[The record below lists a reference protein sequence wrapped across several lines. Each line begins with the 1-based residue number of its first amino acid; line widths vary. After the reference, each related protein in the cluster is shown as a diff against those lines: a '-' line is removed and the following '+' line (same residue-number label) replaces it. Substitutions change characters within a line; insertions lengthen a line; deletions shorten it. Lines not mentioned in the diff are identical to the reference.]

1 MKIFGNG
8 FIGKNLKKANL
19 KLNDNYIIYAAG
31 ISNSKISSKTE
42 LLRERTQIKQFIK
55 KYRNNK
61 IIIYISTMS
70 IFDKSLRKNGYIK
83 NKIFIENF
91 IKKKVQN
98 YLIIRL
104 TQVVG
109 YNKNPNTITNFF
121 YNKIRNK
128 KSFKLW
134 DKTHRNLIDI
144 DDLITIFKNILK
156 KKFKRKSELNIYN
169 TKSIASKKIVLIL
182 SKILNLKPNYKLTRL
197 RKNINYIYKKNLKSY
212 QFSYLFND
220 KNYNMKVLKKYYK

>member
-91 IKKKVQN
+91 IKKRVQN

-134 DKTHRNLIDI
+134 DKTHRNLIAI
-144 DDLITIFKNILK
+144 I
-156 KKFKRKSELNIYN
+156 
-169 TKSIASKKIVLIL
+169 
-182 SKILNLKPNYKLTRL
+182 NL
-197 RKNINYIYKKNLKSY
+197 
-212 QFSYLFND
+212 
-220 KNYNMKVLKKYYK
+220 

>member
-91 IKKKVQN
+91 IKKRVQN

-182 SKILNLKPNYKLTRL
+182 SKILNLKPNYKLIRL

>member
-1 MKIFGNG
+1 
-8 FIGKNLKKANL
+8 
-19 KLNDNYIIYAAG
+19 
-31 ISNSKISSKTE
+31 
-42 LLRERTQIKQFIK
+42 
-55 KYRNNK
+55 
-61 IIIYISTMS
+61 MS

-182 SKILNLKPNYKLTRL
+182 SKILNLKPNYKLIRL